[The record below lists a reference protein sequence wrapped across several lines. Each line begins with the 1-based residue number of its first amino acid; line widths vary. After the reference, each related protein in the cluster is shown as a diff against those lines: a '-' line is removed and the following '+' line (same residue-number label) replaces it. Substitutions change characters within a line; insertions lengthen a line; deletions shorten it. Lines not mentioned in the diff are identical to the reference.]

1 MYRLGAERFWEAEKI
16 KNENFQSQVCV
27 CAASTNL
34 TGAEIQRRNGV
45 KDENNSDGE

>member
-1 MYRLGAERFWEAEKI
+1 MCKKQRRNGVKI
-16 KNENFQSQVCV
+16 ENFQSQVCV

-34 TGAEIQRRNGV
+34 TGAEVQRGNGV